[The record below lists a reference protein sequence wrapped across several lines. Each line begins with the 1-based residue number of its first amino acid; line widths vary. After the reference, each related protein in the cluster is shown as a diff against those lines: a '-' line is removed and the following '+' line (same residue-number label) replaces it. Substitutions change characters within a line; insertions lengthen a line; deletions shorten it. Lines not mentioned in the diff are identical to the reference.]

1 MAEEHRFIIGK
12 GKSHV
17 ELLARMSNRH
27 GLIAGATGTGKTVT
41 LKIMAEHFSEIGVP
55 VFLAD
60 VKGDLASL
68 AEAGAMNPKLQERI
82 DYIGLEKF
90 AFKTFPVRL
99 WDVFGRLGHPVRTDI
114 SEMGPILLSRLM
126 DLNDVQAGVLEIA
139 FRIADEN
146 GWLLLDLK
154 DLRSMLHYVGDHAG
168 EYTLKYGNITSASI
182 GAIQRALLQLESAG
196 GDLFFGEPSLEI
208 ADLLG
213 QDINGKGIINIL
225 AAEDLFNSPRIY
237 STFLLWLLSEL
248 FEELPEVGD
257 LEKPKLVFFF
267 DEAHLLFNDTP
278 KALLE
283 KIELVVRLIRSKG
296 VGVFFVTQNPVDIPD
311 SVSAQLG
318 NRVQHALRAFTPKE
332 QKAVN
337 GAADTFRQNPDFD
350 VKDVITEL
358 KTGEALVSFLD
369 KEGKPS
375 VVERALIAP
384 PKSAFGTIT
393 TEKRD
398 ALIKNSPMFYKYTQT
413 LDPESAHE
421 IIQKKYEEKAALEEK
436 ETIQKLREKE
446 AKALEKQRLAEEKAR
461 AKAKKNSPFST
472 ERITKSFISTVT
484 GTIGREIARGLLGS
498 IKRGLR

>member
-1 MAEEHRFIIGK
+1 MAEEHGFIIGK
-12 GKSHV
+12 GTGQV

-41 LKIMAEHFSEIGVP
+41 LKVLAEHFSEIGVP

-82 DYIGLEKF
+82 DYIGLSPF
-90 AFKTFPVRL
+90 SFQSFPVRL

-126 DLNDVQAGVLEIA
+126 GLNDVQAGVLEIA

-168 EYTLKYGNITSASI
+168 EYTLKYGNISSPSI

-196 GDLFFGEPSLEI
+196 GDIFFGEPSLEI
-208 ADLLG
+208 KDLMAR
-213 QDINGKGIINIL
+213 DINGRGVVNIL
-225 AAEDLFNSPRIY
+225 AAQELYNSPRIY

-248 FEELPEVGD
+248 FEVLPEIGD
-257 LEKPKLVFFF
+257 PEKPELVFFF

-278 KALLE
+278 RALLE

-296 VGVFFVTQNPVDIPD
+296 VGVFFVTQNPADIPD
-311 SVSAQLG
+311 SVSGQLG

-337 GAADTFRQNPDFD
+337 GAAETFRQNPEFD

-375 VVERALIAP
+375 IVERALIAP
-384 PKSAFGTIT
+384 PRSAFGTLAP
-393 TEKRD
+393 EKRE
-398 ALIKNSPMFYKYTQT
+398 AVIRNSPMYYKYTQSV
-413 LDPESAHE
+413 DPESAYE
-421 IIQKKYEEKAALEEK
+421 IIMKKYEALEEEEKRK
-436 ETIQKLREKE
+436 EEDQKRARMLKEEEKH
-446 AKALEKQRLAEEKAR
+446 RLAEEKAKAR
-461 AKAKKNSPFST
+461 ARKNSPFST

>member
-1 MAEEHRFIIGK
+1 MGEGYHFKIGR
-12 GKSHV
+12 GNEDV

-41 LKIMAEHFSEIGVP
+41 LKVMTEYFSEIGVP

-68 AEAGAMNPKLQERI
+68 ALPGEINEKLQARI
-82 DYIGLEKF
+82 DFIGLNDF
-90 AFKTFPVRL
+90 TFQSFPVRF

-114 SEMGPILLSRLM
+114 TEMGPILLSRLM
-126 DLNDVQAGVLEIA
+126 DLNDTQAGVLEIV
-139 FRIADEN
+139 FRIADEK

-154 DLRSMLHYVGDHAG
+154 DLRSMLHYAGDHAK
-168 EYTLKYGNITSASI
+168 EYTLKYGNISSASI
-182 GAIQRALLQLESAG
+182 GAIQRSLLQLESAG

-208 ADLLG
+208 ADLFG
-213 QDINGKGIINIL
+213 KDINGKGSINIL

-257 LEKPKLVFFF
+257 LEQPKLVFFF

-311 SVSAQLG
+311 SVSGQLG
-318 NRVQHALRAFTPKE
+318 NRVQHALRAYTPKE

-369 KEGKPS
+369 ADGKPS

-384 PKSAFGTIT
+384 PKSAFGTISA
-393 TEKRD
+393 EKRE
-398 ALIKNSPMFYKYTQT
+398 ALIQNSPMFFKYTQT

-421 IIQKKYEEKAALEEK
+421 IIQKKYDEKSALEQE
-436 ETIQKLREKE
+436 EELRKMKEKE
-446 AKALEKQRLAEEKAR
+446 AKALEKQRLAEEKAK
-461 AKAKKNSPFST
+461 AKAKKNNPFSP
-472 ERITKSFISTVT
+472 EKVTKSFMSTVT
-484 GTIGREIARGLLGS
+484 STLGREIARGLLGT
-498 IKRGLR
+498 IKKGLK

>member
-1 MAEEHRFIIGK
+1 MGDGYHFKIGR
-12 GKSHV
+12 GNEDV

-41 LKIMAEHFSEIGVP
+41 LKVMTEYFSEIGVP

-68 AEAGAMNPKLQERI
+68 ALPGEINEKLQARI
-82 DYIGLEKF
+82 DFIGLNDF
-90 AFKTFPVRL
+90 TFQSFPVRL

-114 SEMGPILLSRLM
+114 TEMGPILLSRLM
-126 DLNDVQAGVLEIA
+126 DLNDTQAGVLEIV
-139 FRIADEN
+139 FRIADEK

-154 DLRSMLHYVGDHAG
+154 DLRSMLHYAGDHAK
-168 EYTLKYGNITSASI
+168 EYTLKYGNISSASI
-182 GAIQRALLQLESAG
+182 GAIQRSLLQLESAG

-208 ADLLG
+208 ADLFG
-213 QDINGKGIINIL
+213 KDINGKGIINIL

-257 LEKPKLVFFF
+257 LEQPKLVFFF

-311 SVSAQLG
+311 SVSGQLG
-318 NRVQHALRAFTPKE
+318 NRVQHALRAYTPKE

-369 KEGKPS
+369 ADGKPS

-384 PKSAFGTIT
+384 PKSAFGTIS
-393 TEKRD
+393 TEKRE
-398 ALIKNSPMFYKYTQT
+398 ALIQNSPMFFKYTQT
-413 LDPESAHE
+413 LDPESAYE
-421 IIQKKYEEKAALEEK
+421 IIQKKYEEKSALEQE
-436 ETIQKLREKE
+436 EELRKMKEKE
-446 AKALEKQRLAEEKAR
+446 AKALEKQRLAEEKAK
-461 AKAKKNSPFST
+461 AKAKKNNPFSP
-472 ERITKSFISTVT
+472 EKVTKSFMSTVT
-484 GTIGREIARGLLGS
+484 STLGREIARGLLGT
-498 IKRGLR
+498 IKKGLK